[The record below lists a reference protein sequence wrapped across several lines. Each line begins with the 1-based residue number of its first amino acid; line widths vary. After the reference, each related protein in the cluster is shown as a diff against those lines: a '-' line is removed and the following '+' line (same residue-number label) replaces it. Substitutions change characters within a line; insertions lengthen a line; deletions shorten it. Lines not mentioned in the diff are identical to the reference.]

1 MFLHIVAVIHLVI
14 FIINF
19 ILASLISLIVKS
31 KLNREYGKLNIEESS
46 VSEKI
51 LVYLRF
57 TVYALLPIT
66 NVAMCYGMLF
76 KTDEIVSTSI
86 NKIIQKSDINR

>member
-1 MFLHIVAVIHLVI
+1 MFLHVVAIIHLVI
-14 FIINF
+14 FVLDF
-19 ILASLISLIVKS
+19 VLAALITLVVKS
-31 KLNREYGKLNIEESS
+31 KLNKEYGKLNIEQSS

-57 TVYALLPIT
+57 TVYALFPIT
-66 NVAMCYGMLF
+66 NLAMCYGMLF
-76 KTDEIVSTSI
+76 KTDEIVSTSM